1 MYERIL
7 VPTDGGSATRGAANH
22 AVDIAEQYDATVHA
36 LHVVSDQLGEDRDEL
51 EAEGERATD
60 DIVELASDHGL
71 DAVGAVLE
79 GRPSDSILDYVD
91 DNDVDLIVMATQ
103 GRSGVGRMLLGSVA
117 ERVVRKATVPV
128 LLVRASGERT
138 IESPEQA
145 TTVAKETLTAEG
157 YDDVSVTEEPYRA
170 ANTWIVR
177 ANGDGQT
184 FNVHVDPV
192 TGDTSVARIRSRE

>member
-7 VPTDGGSATRGAANH
+7 VPTDGSSATRGAATH
-22 AVDIAEQYDATVHA
+22 AIDIAKQYDATVHA
-36 LHVVSDQLGEDRDEL
+36 LHVVGDDLGENRSER

-60 DIVELASDHGL
+60 DVVELASEHGL
-71 DAVGAVLE
+71 DAVGTVLE
-79 GRPSDSILDYVD
+79 GRPSDGILDYVGD
-91 DNDVDLIVMATQ
+91 HDIDLVVMATS

-117 ERVVRKATVPV
+117 ERVVRKATIPV

-138 IESPEQA
+138 IESVEQA
-145 TTVAKETLTAEG
+145 TTVAKQALAGEG

-177 ANGDGQT
+177 ANGDGET
-184 FNVHVDPV
+184 LNVHIDPV
-192 TGDTSVARIRSRE
+192 TGDTSVAHIRSRE